1 MTRAHAAVPAAL
13 GLALLLSACAEGGP
27 DTGAPSPAP
36 VALPEDAGSLVL
48 QVEHTGGFVTPE
60 TTVGRLPLI
69 SVYADG
75 RVVSDGPVAAIYPG
89 SAWPNVQVQ
98 QADPAQVQELVAR
111 ALDAGVADTAAL
123 GTPGIADAPSTR
135 FTAVTASDTFVREV
149 YALGMADDDPA
160 LTDAQQTARTDLA
173 ALLTELTDLPTA
185 LAPAGTAPGSY
196 EPAAVAVLARPW
208 TAPEGDPTVGLPL
221 DQPAADWPGPA
232 LPGEPVG
239 PDLGCVVATGDQARA
254 VTEAARDATTMTP
267 WVTGDGARWSVTFR
281 PLLPHESGCADLLD

>member
-1 MTRAHAAVPAAL
+1 MTRAHAAVPAVL

-27 DTGAPSPAP
+27 DTAAPSPGP
-36 VALPEDAGSLVL
+36 ALPDEPAALVL
-48 QVEHTGGFVTPE
+48 QVEHTGGFVSPE
-60 TTVGRLPLI
+60 TTIGRLPMT

-75 RVVSDGPVAAIYPG
+75 RVVSNGPVAAIYPG
-89 SAWPNVQVQ
+89 FAWPNVQVQ
-98 QADPAQVQELVAR
+98 QADPEQVQALVQR
-111 ALDAGVADTAAL
+111 ALDAGVADTADL
-123 GTPGIADAPSTR
+123 GTPALADAPSTR
-135 FTAVTASDTFVREV
+135 FTAVTAGGTLVREV

-160 LTDAQQTARTDLA
+160 LTDAQRAARAELA
-173 ALLTELTDLPTA
+173 ELSAELTDLPQT
-185 LAPAGTAPGSY
+185 LAPQDTAPGSY

-208 TAPEGDPTVGLPL
+208 TAPDGDPTVGPPL

-239 PDLGCVVATGDQARA
+239 PDLGCAVATGDQARA
-254 VTEAARDATTMTP
+254 VVEAARDANTMTP